1 MRQVRNI
8 VKDNFTKEA
17 LLKFNI
23 YNSAFN
29 SCISI
34 QLYLA
39 SPDNIKT
46 WRLPEGKF
54 TQNLTGHNAIVNC
67 MAANQD
73 GVLVSGADNGTMYFW
88 DWRTGYNFQRL
99 QAPVQPGSL
108 DSEAGIFQMKFDQ
121 SGSRL
126 ITCEADKTIKIYKED
141 DSATEES
148 HPINWKPNILK
159 RQRY

>member
-1 MRQVRNI
+1 MHYSHS
-8 VKDNFTKEA
+8 KA
-17 LLKFNI
+17 LKFNI
-23 YNSAFN
+23 YNSPFN

-34 QLYLA
+34 QSHLA